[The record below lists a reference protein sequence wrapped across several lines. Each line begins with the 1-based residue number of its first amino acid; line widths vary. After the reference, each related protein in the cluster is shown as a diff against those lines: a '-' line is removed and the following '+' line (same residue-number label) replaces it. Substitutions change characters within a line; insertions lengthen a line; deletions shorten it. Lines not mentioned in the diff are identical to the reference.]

1 MVEFLCMRR
10 SGSTD
15 IGPDNPYIQSS
26 GLKDLSDVHE
36 LCAVPIDPIAA
47 FAAAWA
53 IAHFCRDR
61 AVDAQHGIVKCRD
74 APHVAFDIMPDQ
86 RSPKAICGCVG
97 KTTMEDLAIE
107 KDYIAW

>member
-10 SGSTD
+10 SGSAD
-15 IGPDNPYIQSS
+15 IGPNNRRIQYS
-26 GLKDLSDVHE
+26 GLKDLFDVHE

-47 FAAAWA
+47 FAAVWA
-53 IAHFCRDR
+53 IAHFCRNR
-61 AVDAQHGIVKCRD
+61 AVHAQHGMVKCRY

-86 RSPKAICGCVG
+86 RSPKAIRGCVG